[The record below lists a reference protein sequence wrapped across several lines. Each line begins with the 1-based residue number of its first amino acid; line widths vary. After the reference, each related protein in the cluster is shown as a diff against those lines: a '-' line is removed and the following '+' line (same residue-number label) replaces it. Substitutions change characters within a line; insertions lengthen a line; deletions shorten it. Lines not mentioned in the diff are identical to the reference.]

1 MLFLTIH
8 FVTVPT
14 LVSGILSAV
23 GAAIITSIIA
33 WCVMKRAQRKTVQD
47 DRDKEVSHELDPV
60 IYDIPDIKQHN
71 NQCLSTQGNVAYGG
85 KVPLKQNNNT
95 YEEIK

>member
-1 MLFLTIH
+1 MHFLTIH
-8 FVTVPT
+8 IVTVPT

-23 GAAIITSIIA
+23 GAAIVTTIIA
-33 WCVMKRAQRKTVQD
+33 WCV

-71 NQCLSTQGNVAYGG
+71 NQCLSTQDNVAYGG
-85 KVPLKQNNNT
+85 KIPLKQNNNT
-95 YEEIK
+95 YIEIK